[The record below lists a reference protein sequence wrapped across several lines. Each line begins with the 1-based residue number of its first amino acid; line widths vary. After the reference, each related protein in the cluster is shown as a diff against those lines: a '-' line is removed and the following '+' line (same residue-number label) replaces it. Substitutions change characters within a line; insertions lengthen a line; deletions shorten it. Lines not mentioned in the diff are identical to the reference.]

1 MAERRAPGDV
11 TFSPDEWERIERLAA
26 ARKHKRRHAD
36 GPDGCSTTDGE
47 IALGLLAGLPAE
59 AVWTA
64 AARLKKTAGYQ
75 WTIGDCRLRVHTTTQ
90 PDQLVI
96 KSDAA
101 AADY

>member
-36 GPDGCSTTDGE
+36 GPDGRSTTDGE

-59 AVWTA
+59 AV
-64 AARLKKTAGYQ
+64 
-75 WTIGDCRLRVHTTTQ
+75 
-90 PDQLVI
+90 
-96 KSDAA
+96 
-101 AADY
+101 